1 MAFLRRLV
9 AVVVVAVPLL
19 AAASA
24 SADAQHAPPAA
35 SAGPGDEFQGYVP
48 GASALEGR
56 IRAPC
61 CWNQTIDIH
70 GSEISNDL
78 KREIRRRLRAG
89 ESADTIEASF
99 VERYG
104 PRILAVPPGS
114 PLKNVAAVLA
124 VAMAGA
130 GVLGFRM
137 LRRWRKPDAPAAKK
151 TEAKPAGPGDRQL
164 DARLDAELR
173 ALDD

>member
-1 MAFLRRLV
+1 MAFVRGFATGL
-9 AVVVVAVPLL
+9 LL
-19 AAASA
+19 AGLLTASGGARA
-24 SADAQHAPPAA
+24 SEHVPPAA
-35 SAGPGDEFQGYVP
+35 SAEYGEELQGYVP

-61 CWNQTIDIH
+61 CWNQTLDIH
-70 GSEISNDL
+70 GSEISNEL
-78 KREIRRRLRAG
+78 RREIRRRLRAG
-89 ESADTIEASF
+89 ESQDAIQASL
-99 VERYG
+99 VQRYG
-104 PRILAVPPGS
+104 ERILAVPPNS

-124 VAMAGA
+124 LAMVGA

-137 LRRWRKPDAPAAKK
+137 LRRWRKPAEPKPKPSGTAEARPADA
-151 TEAKPAGPGDRQL
+151 QL